1 MKALFVLHDQMWDG
15 AEKNWA
21 GLGSHTI
28 TSYDLGWVT
37 QTLPP
42 ASVIT
47 IKYQSNSD
55 ENAKVSSIS
64 TICHQ
69 PKPLSFLLSFLYFQ
83 SFREMFKIY
92 NIFQYFLH
100 ISNFSFTNFFFFF
113 FYPLVNLKAK
123 QTICPK
129 GFNYRFIDFP
139 HIGPLSLGF
148 LVVYKH
154 TNLYLSVYRHRLCKQ
169 ILES

>member
-113 FYPLVNLKAK
+113 SFTLWWTSRQSK
-123 QTICPK
+123 
-129 GFNYRFIDFP
+129 
-139 HIGPLSLGF
+139 
-148 LVVYKH
+148 
-154 TNLYLSVYRHRLCKQ
+154 LSVQRDLIRGLLIFLTLVHCLWGFWWFINTQTC
-169 ILES
+169 I

>member
-1 MKALFVLHDQMWDG
+1 MRMLRFLPFLQFVTSQSHFLFFFHFYIFNHFGRCL
-15 AEKNWA
+15 KFTTFF
-21 GLGSHTI
+21 SI
-28 TSYDLGWVT
+28 FSIFPTSPSLT
-37 QTLPP
+37 
-42 ASVIT
+42 
-47 IKYQSNSD
+47 
-55 ENAKVSSIS
+55 
-64 TICHQ
+64 
-69 PKPLSFLLSFLYFQ
+69 
-83 SFREMFKIY
+83 
-92 NIFQYFLH
+92 
-100 ISNFSFTNFFFFF
+100 FFFFF